1 MIKSNKE
8 NLRVFALGGLNEV
21 GKNCYVLEKKNDII
35 VIDAGIK
42 FLNSN
47 YNLANAIIPNFDYL
61 ENNKH
66 KIKGIFITHGHEDHI
81 GAVPYLLEVVP
92 GVPVYGSDFSLA
104 ILRQKMKNSVK
115 LNYSSFSDDSV
126 IATSEFKVR
135 FFRVTHS
142 IPGSFGIIVDVIS
155 DESRIVL
162 TGDFKFDW
170 TEIGEKTD
178 IFKLAE
184 YGKKGVDLL
193 LSDSTNAEVSGT
205 TPSEI
210 KVINRLEN
218 LIFQSLGR
226 VIITSF
232 ASNVYR
238 LKKIIEIANKYQK
251 RIVLLGSS
259 LLKTM
264 EAIKKA
270 SLWKI
275 DNSVFI
281 DIEAIKKFPKE
292 RLIVF
297 CTGSQ
302 GEERAVLSRLANQ
315 TYLDLKIIEGDSIIL
330 TSSPIMDNRY
340 NLEIIINKLYELG
353 AKIYENNKEDLL
365 HASGHAC
372 QEDLKL
378 MLTLVNPKY
387 FMPFHGDYRMLKN
400 HGLLAEEFGISK
412 ENIFVCKNG
421 EIVSSFKNE
430 NNDNCF
436 YLENEKIFTEQD
448 YIFNQKVINK
458 NIWDK
463 SVSIRKEMH
472 DGGVMIVLIFIEKKN
487 GNVNINFPH
496 IFVYGFINIQKNKD
510 LMRSWKEEILTML
523 NGLKKHEEEYMKNEI
538 IMLMNKVLKR
548 DWNNNTPL
556 IFPIIEMEKDV

>member
-1 MIKSNKE
+1 MTKNNKE

-21 GKNCYVLEKKNDII
+21 GKNCYVVEKNNDII

-47 YNLANAIIPNFDYL
+47 YNLANAIIPNFEYL
-61 ENNKH
+61 RTNKH
-66 KIKGIFITHGHEDHI
+66 KVKAVFISHGHEDHI
-81 GAVPYLLEVVP
+81 GAVPYLLEVIP
-92 GVPVYGSDFSLA
+92 GTPVYASDFSLA
-104 ILRQKMKNSVK
+104 ILRQKMKNSSK
-115 LNYSSFSDDSV
+115 LISSSFSDDTV
-126 IATSEFKVR
+126 IGTAEFSVR

-142 IPGSFGIIVDVIS
+142 IPGSFGLIIDVLE
-155 DESRIVL
+155 DNARIVM

-178 IFKLAE
+178 IAKLAE

-210 KVINRLEN
+210 KVINGLEK
-218 LIFQSLGR
+218 LIFQATGR

-238 LKKIIEIANKYQK
+238 LKKIIEIAKKYQK
-251 RIVLLGSS
+251 RIVLLGAS

-275 DNSVFI
+275 DSSVFI
-281 DIEAIKKFPKE
+281 DVEAIKKFPKSK
-292 RLIVF
+292 LIVF

-315 TYLDLKIIEGDSIIL
+315 TYNDLKIIEGDSIIL

-340 NLEIIINKLYELG
+340 NLELIINKLYELG
-353 AKIYENNKEDLL
+353 AKIYENNKENLL

-378 MLTLVNPKY
+378 MLTLVKPRY
-387 FMPFHGDYRMLKN
+387 FMPFHGDYRMLKT
-400 HGLLAEEFGISK
+400 HGLLAEEFGIAK
-412 ENIFVCKNG
+412 KNILICKNG
-421 EIVSSFKNE
+421 DVVSSSKDEEGSNSFQLTDE
-430 NNDNCF
+430 T
-436 YLENEKIFTEQD
+436 IFTEPN
-448 YIFNQKVINK
+448 YIFNQKVIDGT
-458 NIWDK
+458 IWDN
-463 SVSIRKEMH
+463 SVSIRKEMYE
-472 DGGVMIVLIFIEKKN
+472 GGVVIVLIFVTKKN
-487 GNVNINFPH
+487 GSRSISFPH
-496 IFVYGFINIQKNKD
+496 IFTYGFINIQRNRD
-510 LMRSWKEEILTML
+510 LIRSWKEELLATLVTMKTQEEAV
-523 NGLKKHEEEYMKNEI
+523 LKAEVSSLMKKI
-538 IMLMNKVLKR
+538 LKR
-548 DWNNNTPL
+548 DWDGDAPL
-556 IFPIIEMEKDV
+556 VLPMIEKEV